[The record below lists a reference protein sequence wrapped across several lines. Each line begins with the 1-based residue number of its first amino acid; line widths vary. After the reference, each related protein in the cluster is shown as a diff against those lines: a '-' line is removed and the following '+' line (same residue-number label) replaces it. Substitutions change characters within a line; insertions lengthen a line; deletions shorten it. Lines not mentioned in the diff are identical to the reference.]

1 MKKTI
6 ALLLMLSMLLTLCA
20 CGSAAPAAGTGPSGS
35 DAQTAGESEAQPE
48 AEAEKTYVEKK
59 ETLLTR
65 RIEKSLPY
73 YKSDKTG
80 PLLHEGQKI
89 TEYSYDEYGAPS
101 GESIR
106 YVDSKTAEY
115 LERMD
120 FDDYSDVILDDAGR
134 PRSMTVDSYDSYTN
148 SYTDFTQTETATF
161 DGGQIVRIEWIRDQ
175 SGKLA
180 KETEREF
187 YPNGALKRETIH
199 TFMVLLFWG
208 GVYEAPEPME
218 SVWEYREDGRCERM
232 HTTSFNEDYMQEY
245 TEDAKWEYNDAGDAV
260 HLDYERSD
268 GYAYSL
274 ELQYDEMH
282 RVVSGSKA
290 FHGVYNDEVVEYAF
304 RYDEDGRLI
313 AAERRS
319 GDTVLDSS
327 YEYDEN
333 GFLTADRGLRG
344 DGSRDD
350 VLYTWEK
357 GESGWYDGTISPSG
371 GRSVF
376 TASSGNSEHMFNDRT
391 DDHGNLTTDYV
402 YSVEPSLMTLE
413 PVFVEREVQNEY
425 ERRDILVEAD
435 PEELAKAEAEAAQPE
450 QQAVASPE
458 DDYYPQLS
466 ATYCGVPVPT
476 PSGQERLTQ
485 IVVEDLGQYHVRVV
499 TDFHYDED
507 GRLTEIVDSFDPVG
521 SMKNWTSRKADEQGR
536 LIECRPSESWGI
548 TYVYGDDADSYTMIS
563 QSGDNSLERVIRLEE
578 EVLSTWIKKPAEELM
593 RGYNPTI
600 SEEGLVLK
608 TETKYADGTVY
619 ESNYEY
625 SAETYD
631 GGALKAV
638 LRRDTEYDSY
648 SYPVMEF
655 DEDGYLTY
663 YNFTGYLNVYYYYD
677 YT

>member
-1 MKKTI
+1 MKKII

-20 CGSAAPAAGTGPSGS
+20 CGSTAPTASTGPSGS
-35 DAQTAGESEAQPE
+35 DAQAAGESEAQPE
-48 AEAEKTYVEKK
+48 AGAEKTYVEKK

-65 RIEKSLPY
+65 RIEKGIPD
-73 YKSDKTG
+73 YKFDTTG

-106 YVDSKTAEY
+106 YVDSKTAEF
-115 LERMD
+115 LERMEYD
-120 FDDYSDVILDDAGR
+120 ECDVVLDDAGR
-134 PRSMTVDSYDSYTN
+134 PRSMTAPSYDSY
-148 SYTDFTQTETATF
+148 SDFSTTETATF
-161 DGGQIVRIEWIRDQ
+161 DGGQIVRIERIHDQ

-180 KETEREF
+180 EETEREF
-187 YPNGALKRETIH
+187 YPNGALKRETIR
-199 TFMVLLFWG
+199 TFMDPLFLG
-208 GVYEAPEPME
+208 GVYEAQEPME

-232 HTTSFNEDYMQEY
+232 HTTSYSEDYMQEY
-245 TEDAKWEYNDAGDAV
+245 TEDAKWEYDDAGDAV

-290 FHGVYNDEVVEYAF
+290 FRGVHNDEVVEYAF
-304 RYDEDGRLI
+304 RYDEEGRLV
-313 AAERRS
+313 AADRRS
-319 GDTVLDSS
+319 GDNVLDSS

-333 GFLTADRGLRG
+333 GFLTADHGVKA

-357 GESGWYDGTISPSG
+357 GEYSWYDGTVSPRG

-376 TASSGNSEHMFNDRT
+376 ISSSETMFSDET
-391 DDHGNLTTDYV
+391 DEHGKLTTDYA

-413 PVFVEREVQNEY
+413 PVFVERETRNEY
-425 ERRDILVEAD
+425 ERRDILVETD
-435 PEELAKAEAEAAQPE
+435 PEELAKAEAAAAQPE
-450 QQAVASPE
+450 QQAAASPE
-458 DDYYPQLS
+458 DYYPQLS

-476 PSGQERLTQ
+476 PSGQERLKQ
-485 IVVEDLGQYHVRVV
+485 IVVEDLEQYHLHVV

-507 GRLTEIVDSFDPVG
+507 GKLTEIVSSFDPVG
-521 SMKNWTSRKADEQGR
+521 SMKNWTAMKADEQGR
-536 LIECRPSESWGI
+536 LSEYRPSESWGI
-548 TYVYGDDADSYTMIS
+548 TYVYGDDPNSYTMVKQYGDTS
-563 QSGDNSLERVIRLEE
+563 QEQVIRLENE
-578 EVLSTWIKKPAEELM
+578 LLSTWIKKPAEELM
-593 RGYNPTI
+593 RRFNPTI

-608 TETKYADGTVY
+608 TEIKSGDGTVH

-631 GGALKAV
+631 SGALEAV
-638 LRRDTEYDSY
+638 VQKLTEYDNV
-648 SYPVMEF
+648 SYPIMEF

-663 YNFTGYLNVYYYYD
+663 YNITGSLYVYYYYD
-677 YT
+677 YI